1 MDNHHGI
8 EKELIYLGLHE
19 KAREI
24 YSELGETAALSYVKS
39 SYRLLSKVYHPDLNP
54 KNKEKAKIA
63 QQRLNRFSRLL
74 SRMSDNEL
82 IELIKTGLNKES
94 RRKNKILIVDDEL
107 ELQKLFR
114 DILRSE
120 GYDVWVAED
129 GVSGYEAYC
138 QFRPDLVL
146 TDIVMPGM
154 SGLELARKMREIT
167 PWIKVIFV
175 SGFFG
180 VENLKQELDEEILR
194 YGYGALSK
202 PFKIS
207 EMLDLVR
214 TYVHGFRKIQ
224 GSVSVYA

>member
-1 MDNHHGI
+1 LDNYHDI
-8 EKELIYLGLHE
+8 EKELIYLGLLE

-24 YSELGETAALSYVKS
+24 YTELGETAVLSYVKS

-54 KNKEKAKIA
+54 KNEEKAKIA

-74 SRMSDNEL
+74 SRMSDKEL
-82 IELIKTGLNKES
+82 IELIKKGVNKEGQ
-94 RRKNKILIVDDEL
+94 RKNKILIVEDEL

-114 DILRSE
+114 DIFRRE
-120 GYDVWVAED
+120 GYDVGVAKD
-129 GVSGYEAYC
+129 GASGYEAFC

-154 SGLELARKMREIT
+154 SGLELTRKMREIT
-167 PWIKVIFV
+167 PWIKVIFI

-180 VENLKQELDEEILR
+180 VENLKRELDEEILR

-214 TYVHGFRKIQ
+214 TYVHGFQNRQ
-224 GSVSVYA
+224 GTVNVYA

>member
-1 MDNHHGI
+1 MDNYHDI
-8 EKELIYLGLHE
+8 EKELIYLGLLE

-24 YSELGETAALSYVKS
+24 YSELGETAVLSYVKS

-54 KNKEKAKIA
+54 KNEEKAKIA

-74 SRMSDNEL
+74 SRMSDKEL
-82 IELIKTGLNKES
+82 IELIKKGVNKAGQ
-94 RRKNKILIVDDEL
+94 RKNKILIVEDEL

-114 DILRSE
+114 DIFRSE
-120 GYDVWVAED
+120 GYDVGVAKD
-129 GVSGYEAYC
+129 GASGYEAFC

-154 SGLELARKMREIT
+154 SGLEMTRKMREIT
-167 PWIKVIFV
+167 PWVKVIFI
-175 SGFFG
+175 SGFLG
-180 VENLKQELDEEILR
+180 VENLKRELDEEILR

-214 TYVHGFRKIQ
+214 TYVHGFQNRQ
-224 GSVSVYA
+224 GNVSVYA